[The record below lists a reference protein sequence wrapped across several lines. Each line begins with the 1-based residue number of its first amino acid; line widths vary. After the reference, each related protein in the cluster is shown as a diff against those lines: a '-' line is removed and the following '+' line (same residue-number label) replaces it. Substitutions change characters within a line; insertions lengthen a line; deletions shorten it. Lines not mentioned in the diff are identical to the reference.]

1 MPPKR
6 INQEGSKAKAA
17 KRNQS
22 AADKTFGLKNKNK
35 SKKVQQFVKQVEEQ
49 TASANN
55 KRAEADK
62 LKRQAEKKA
71 AEDAKMEAAMFKA
84 VVQQQKVPFGVDPKT
99 VLCAFFKAGQ
109 CTRGTKCKFSHDLEV
124 ERKVVK
130 KNLYADDRVKE
141 QDTMDTWD
149 EEKLREVIISK
160 VGNPQTTT
168 DIVCKFFIEAV
179 ENGKYGWFWEC
190 PNGGK
195 TCKYKH
201 SLPQGF
207 VLKTKEQKA
216 AEKLAAANEPVIT
229 LEEFLETE
237 RFKLGKDLTPV
248 TFKTFTEWKNK
259 RDEKKKEEE
268 DARNAKTKILSG
280 KQLLLSGKFVEE
292 EESDEEDANGTAWNM
307 DELRQ
312 RVKEEEKEKEEQEEY
327 DDDEP
332 SPNND
337 VELDEEDNEAT
348 ASADSVQHEG
358 DEVPSG

>member
-6 INQEGSKAKAA
+6 NQEGAKAKAA
-17 KRNQS
+17 KRAQS
-22 AADKTFGLKNKNK
+22 ASDKTFGLKNKNK

-49 TASANN
+49 TANANGN
-55 KRAEADK
+55 KRAEVEKAR
-62 LKRQAEKKA
+62 RQAEKRA
-71 AEDAKMEAAMFKA
+71 AEEAKLEAGLFKA
-84 VVQQQKVPFGVDPKT
+84 VIQQQKVPFGVDPKT

-109 CTRGTKCKFSHDLEV
+109 CSRGAKCKFSHDLQV

-130 KNLYADDRVKE
+130 KDLYTDDRSKE

-149 EEKLREVIISK
+149 EAKLREVITSK
-160 VGNPQTTT
+160 HGNPQTTT
-168 DIVCKFFIEAV
+168 DIVCKYFIEAV

-195 TCKYKH
+195 ACKYKH

-248 TFKTFTEWKNK
+248 TFKSFTEWKKK
-259 RDEKKKEEE
+259 RDAAKQKEEDE
-268 DARNAKTKILSG
+268 KNLKTKILSG

-292 EESDEEDANGTAWNM
+292 EEGDSDSDDGDAWNM
-307 DELRQ
+307 EELRQ
-312 RVKEEEKEKEEQEEY
+312 RV
-327 DDDEP
+327 
-332 SPNND
+332 
-337 VELDEEDNEAT
+337 EEDNEKNDAEEADEADKEDGNEEINEANEANADPTPSAIEAT
-348 ASADSVQHEG
+348 SS
-358 DEVPSG
+358 

>member
-6 INQEGSKAKAA
+6 NQPDAKSKAS
-17 KRNQS
+17 KRAQS

-35 SKKVQQFVKQVEEQ
+35 SKKVQEFVKQVEQQ
-49 TASANN
+49 TANANVN
-55 KRAEADK
+55 KRAEAEK
-62 LKRQAEKKA
+62 ARRLAEKKA
-71 AEDAKMEAAMFKA
+71 AEEAKREAGLFKPII
-84 VVQQQKVPFGVDPKT
+84 QQQKVPFGVDPKT

-109 CTRGTKCKFSHDLEV
+109 CTRGSKCKFSHDLEV
-124 ERKVVK
+124 ERKVAK
-130 KNLYADDRVKE
+130 KDLYTDDRAKE

-149 EEKLREVIISK
+149 EEKLRQVITSK
-160 VGNPQTTT
+160 LGNPQTTT
-168 DIVCKFFIEAV
+168 DIVCKYFIEAV

-248 TFKTFTEWKNK
+248 TFASFNEWKAK
-259 RDEKKKEEE
+259 RDAKKKEEE
-268 DARNAKTKILSG
+268 DSKNLKTKVLSG

-292 EESDEEDANGTAWNM
+292 DESDDDDDANGTAWNM
-307 DELRQ
+307 DELRR
-312 RVKEEEKEKEEQEEY
+312 RVEEKEDEGQNEEKKEEE
-327 DDDEP
+327 
-332 SPNND
+332 ND
-337 VELDEEDNEAT
+337 QVAT
-348 ASADSVQHEG
+348 EFIGKSTPVS
-358 DEVPSG
+358 S